1 MNPVLDARYQHIF
14 NGMNPDQQKVIAT
27 TQGEVIVL
35 AGAGSGKTACLTRR
49 VAYLLEQGI
58 PANNILCI
66 TFTNKAAKEMKE
78 RISKMV
84 GDSARDII
92 MGTFHSVCLRIIQR
106 HQNLLDFE
114 NMTIITGPD
123 RTKIIKTLIDLI
135 DISQTPEEVEAF
147 IENAQNNMKLP
158 SDFGTGHDVDVTKV
172 NLYRAYQE
180 RKKELGY
187 IDFNDI
193 LLFTVDLF
201 HRFDSVRNRY
211 QKQFQYVMCD
221 EAQDT
226 NNCQFEL
233 LSLFSGHYH
242 NLALIGDDFQAIYSF
257 RGSNVRNMMDYSVL
271 ENVVL
276 LKLEQNYRSTKTI
289 IDASNGLI
297 EKNKIQL
304 EKQSHTLNPTGD
316 YVLVYPADD
325 SSTEADFVAT
335 MVQKQVAKENKQYRD
350 MAVLFRNN
358 RQSQQLEMALRQ
370 QKIPYQVINGSSF
383 FDKKEI
389 KDLVGYLRAV
399 DNPIDSL
406 AFERI
411 INVPKRGIG
420 AKAIERISDY
430 ADDCMIPFAKALQH
444 VTEVPKLAKKAIESV
459 QDFNNIISKL
469 QTYSREEDA
478 LVSRCL
484 KMVLDETNFLSQ
496 FEVGKN
502 AEEDEKRVENIH
514 ELYKMAVE
522 WENSIAGEESEM
534 PLLTRFLT
542 ETSLMT
548 QVDEADMENVVT
560 LMSVHSSKG
569 LEFDVVFIVGMQE
582 DSFPSTYARTESEIE
597 EERRLAYVAMTRAKL
612 RLFMSYA
619 KTRYDYKSNAVV
631 KNVPSRFLNE
641 IPRQYMHVIG
651 LD

>member
-14 NGMNPDQQKVIAT
+14 EGMNPSQQEVIAH

-49 VAYLLEQGI
+49 VAYLIAQGI
-58 PANNILCI
+58 PAHNILCI

-84 GDSARDII
+84 GDASRDIW
-92 MGTFHSVCLRIIQR
+92 MGTFHSICLRIIQR
-106 HQNLLDFE
+106 HKDLLDYE
-114 NMTIITGPD
+114 SMTIINGED
-123 RTKIIKTLIDLI
+123 RTKIIKTVIDLI
-135 DISQTPEEVEAF
+135 DYSQTPEDVESF
-147 IENAQNNMKLP
+147 IEDAQNNMRLP
-158 SDFGTGHDVDVTKV
+158 SDFGTGPDTDTTKV
-172 NLYRAYQE
+172 NIYRAYQE

-193 LLFTVDLF
+193 LLLTVDLF
-201 HRFDSVRNRY
+201 HRFDAVRERY

-233 LSLFSGHYH
+233 LSLFSGLYH
-242 NLALIGDDFQAIYSF
+242 NLALIGDDYQAIYSF

-289 IDASNGLI
+289 IHASNGLI
-297 EKNKIQL
+297 EKNKVQL
-304 EKQSHTLNPTGD
+304 EKASHTVNPAGD
-316 YVLVYPADD
+316 FVLVYPADD

-335 MVQKQVAKENKQYRD
+335 MVDKMHKKEGREFRD
-350 MAVLFRNN
+350 VAVLFRNN

-370 QKIPYQVINGSSF
+370 QKVPYQVINGTSF
-383 FDKKEI
+383 FDRKEV
-389 KDLVGYLRAV
+389 KDIVGYLRAV
-399 DNPIDSL
+399 DNPIDNL

-420 AKAIERISDY
+420 AKAIERINDY
-430 ADDCMIPFAKALQH
+430 AEDSMIPFAKALEH
-444 VTEVPKLAKKAIESV
+444 IDEVPKITKKAVEAV
-459 QDFNNIISKL
+459 KDFNSIISNL
-469 QTYSREEDA
+469 QTYSRQEDA
-478 LVSRCL
+478 LVSKCI
-484 KMVLDETNFLSQ
+484 KMVIDETNFLSQ

-502 AEEDEKRVENIH
+502 KEEDEKRVMNIH
-514 ELYKMAVE
+514 ELYQMALD
-522 WENSIAGEESEM
+522 WEADVNGEESEM

-542 ETSLMT
+542 ETSLMS

-569 LEFDVVFIVGMQE
+569 LEFDVVFVIGMQE
-582 DSFPSTYARTESEIE
+582 DSFPSVHARTEAEIE
-597 EERRLAYVAMTRAKL
+597 EERRLAYVAMTRAKQ
-612 RLFMSYA
+612 RLFLSYA
-619 KTRYDYKSNAVV
+619 KTRFDYKTTAAV
-631 KNVPSRFLNE
+631 KTTPSRFLNE